1 MYDEKDLEA
10 DIKRFAVEVA
20 DDGRSASGRLLFGAD
35 VDGTLHYDFALRLPT
50 LADQMAAEE
59 RGLAPLA
66 QSIYLTLAS
75 ITRLGSLTEVP
86 DYAVLRASIAAP
98 DFDALYAASAALK
111 KKRLSLSD
119 AATSGAA

>member
-66 QSIYLTLAS
+66 ENRCCFAHFHFLRYSWQ
-75 ITRLGSLTEVP
+75 VP
-86 DYAVLRASIAAP
+86 
-98 DFDALYAASAALK
+98 
-111 KKRLSLSD
+111 
-119 AATSGAA
+119 

>member
-50 LADQMAAEE
+50 LAAAEE

-86 DYAVLRASIAAP
+86 DYEVLRASIAAP

>member
-10 DIKRFAVEVA
+10 DIKRFVVEVA

-35 VDGTLHYDFALRLPT
+35 VDGTLHYDFVLRLPT

-86 DYAVLRASIAAP
+86 DYEVLRVSIAAP